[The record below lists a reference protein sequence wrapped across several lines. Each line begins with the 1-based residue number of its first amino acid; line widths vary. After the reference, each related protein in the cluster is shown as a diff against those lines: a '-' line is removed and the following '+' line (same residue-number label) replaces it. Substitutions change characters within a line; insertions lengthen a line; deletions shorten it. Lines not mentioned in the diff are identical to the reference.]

1 MHPLKLNIFEI
12 VKDREKITDSDLI
25 KELKKKGIQ
34 ASERELNKMLLH
46 LEILGL
52 VTVRWVGK
60 DKKRI
65 ELRDQTASAP
75 KASW

>member
-12 VKDREKITDSDLI
+12 VQAQEKITDSDLI
-25 KELKKKGIQ
+25 KALKKKGIE
-34 ASERELNKMLLH
+34 ASDRELNKMLLH

-52 VTVRWVGK
+52 ITVRWIGK

-65 ELRDQTASAP
+65 EIREPTASAP